1 MDGTKNRKR
10 RGRKHGSQS
19 VFKDRRGCH
28 CVRHLLF
35 SSPAWSR
42 VHTRG
47 KGSAD
52 HYSSNR
58 RVRRRWLARLQME
71 KAS

>member
-1 MDGTKNRKR
+1 MDGTKSRKR

-28 CVRHLLF
+28 CVRHLLLPC
-35 SSPAWSR
+35 PARGR

-47 KGSAD
+47 KGSVD

-58 RVRRRWLARLQME
+58 RARRHYLSRLQME

>member
-1 MDGTKNRKR
+1 MVGTKNRKR
-10 RGRKHGSQS
+10 CGHGSQS
-19 VFKDRRGCH
+19 ILKDRRGCH
-28 CVRHLLF
+28 RVRYLLLPC
-35 SSPAWSR
+35 PAGGR

-47 KGSAD
+47 KGAAD

-58 RVRRRWLARLQME
+58 RARRRWLARLQME